1 MPVEFKSK
9 IKYAY
14 QILNRPLKEFYR
26 YISAGTGGF
35 QHYIGEEF
43 GGGIIFHLW
52 KDENGEEHGLI
63 MAKQPLNNPIFGTAR
78 YCSIT
83 TQAGASSLT
92 DGRINGEAVLALPGI
107 VPGVTVSSF
116 LDLQNYSE
124 GGYTDWYM
132 GAQYEYAQIIS
143 NRHII
148 ADALE
153 KAGGFPLIT
162 ARTFIT
168 STESATNCLI
178 IVVGSGNVTQGFA
191 KNNPLPDGF
200 TPIRRF

>member
-1 MPVEFKSK
+1 MPLEFKSK
-9 IKYAY
+9 IKYVY
-14 QILNRPLKEFYR
+14 QILNRPLKEFYK

-63 MAKQPLNNPIFGTAR
+63 MAKQPLNNPIFGTGR

-132 GAQYEYAQIIS
+132 GAVYEYAQILN
-143 NRHII
+143 NRFTI
-148 ADALE
+148 AQALE
-153 KAGGFPLIT
+153 KVGGTPLT
-162 ARTFIT
+162 NGRTFIT
-168 STESATNCLI
+168 STESNIQCFAIT
-178 IVVGSGNVTQGFA
+178 VAAVNVSNA
-191 KNNPLPDGF
+191 ISKNNAFPDNF